1 MKRLLRRSPLLLVL
15 ATLTGCEGLSDID
28 MTDPFG
34 KEPAN
39 GQVYRGSGASRKPR
53 AGGTEVAQ
61 TPPSDTGPVRPGS
74 PTGWVDEDAPPPPA
88 APFPEPP
95 PVPDYP
101 AYPPTPAYPPYAGS
115 PGAPAPLPGTAHA
128 LPTNGIDT
136 SANPAGGTSDKDPYF
151 KSLLGSAPQD
161 LPTSGQWLTA
171 PVGIDARSAP
181 SLAALRGQVVYLHF
195 AFSGCPSCGHM
206 KPYLEQ
212 WQKIHGPNGFT
223 VVFVCNGMMDTLD
236 KAKEF
241 ASTHSFPLFYDK
253 GAEATKQYAIRVFPM
268 GYLID
273 RSGNVV
279 WEGSPMGLED
289 KIGAL
294 VANTVK

>member
-1 MKRLLRRSPLLLVL
+1 
-15 ATLTGCEGLSDID
+15 

-39 GQVYRGSGASRKPR
+39 GQATAGAGRRKPR

-61 TPPSDTGPVRPGS
+61 TPPSDTGPMRPGS
-74 PTGWVDEDAPPPPA
+74 PTGWVDEDAPPPPT
-88 APFPEPP
+88 APLPEPP

-101 AYPPTPAYPPYAGS
+101 AYPPSPAYPPYASS

-212 WQKIHGPNGFT
+212 WQKIHGPGSFT
-223 VVFVCNGMMDTLD
+223 VVFVWRDDGHAGQGEGVRLTL
-236 KAKEF
+236 
-241 ASTHSFPLFYDK
+241 FPLHHDK
-253 GAEATKQYAIRVFPM
+253 GAEAT
-268 GYLID
+268 
-273 RSGNVV
+273 
-279 WEGSPMGLED
+279 
-289 KIGAL
+289 
-294 VANTVK
+294 TVCDPSSRWAT

>member
-1 MKRLLRRSPLLLVL
+1 MKRSCRRLWMLLLL
-15 ATLTGCEGLSDID
+15 ALPGCEGISDID

-34 KEPAN
+34 SSGSAP
-39 GQVYRGSGASRKPR
+39 VYRGVRPEIAAARR
-53 AGGTEVAQ
+53 
-61 TPPSDTGPVRPGS
+61 SDGDATRPGS
-74 PTGWVDEDAPPPPA
+74 PTGWVDEDAAPPA
-88 APFPEPP
+88 GPLPEPP
-95 PVPDYP
+95 PVPTYEGST
-101 AYPPTPAYPPYAGS
+101 PPPP
-115 PGAPAPLPGTAHA
+115 PAPLPGSAGPGAHA
-128 LPTNGIDT
+128 HAVPPGTIDT
-136 SANPAGGTSDKDPYF
+136 SANPAGGLSDKDPYF
-151 KSLLGSAPQD
+151 KTLLGSPPQE
-161 LPTSGQWLTA
+161 LPAGGVWLTP
-171 PVGIDARSAP
+171 PVGVDIHSPP

-212 WQKIHGPNGFT
+212 WQKVHGPDGFT
-223 VVFVCNGMMDTLD
+223 VVLVCNGMMDTLE

-241 ASTHSFPLFYDK
+241 ALGHSFPLYFDK
-253 GAEATKQYAIRVFPM
+253 GADATKQYGVRVFPM

-289 KIGAL
+289 KVGAV